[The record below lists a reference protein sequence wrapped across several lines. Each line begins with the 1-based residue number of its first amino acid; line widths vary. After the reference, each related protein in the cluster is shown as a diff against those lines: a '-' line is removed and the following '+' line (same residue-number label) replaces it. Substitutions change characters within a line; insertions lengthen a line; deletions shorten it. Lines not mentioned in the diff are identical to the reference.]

1 MVYHRGLRLRALLY
15 GEEFQKGIAK
25 ATNAIRI
32 SLVALEE
39 SSFVSNKEFYQ
50 LGWYTLHQKKIHMIH
65 FKVHLKINFKM
76 FFHQF
81 VWISIYKIC
90 TLCSV
95 LLWICIIFYLII
107 SIREFEKFYVMLLQ
121 IPLNDSYFSCIKIV
135 FFAY

>member
-50 LGWYTLHQKKIHMIH
+50 LGWYTLYQKKIH
-65 FKVHLKINFKM
+65 V
-76 FFHQF
+76 
-81 VWISIYKIC
+81 
-90 TLCSV
+90 
-95 LLWICIIFYLII
+95 
-107 SIREFEKFYVMLLQ
+107 VMLQNVCNTNLCEFQ
-121 IPLNDSYFSCIKIV
+121 FTRCLLYVLFYFEYVLFYSKRINS
-135 FFAY
+135 FHPMR

>member
-50 LGWYTLHQKKIHMIH
+50 LGWYTLYQKKIYT
-65 FKVHLKINFKM
+65 
-76 FFHQF
+76 
-81 VWISIYKIC
+81 SRY
-90 TLCSV
+90 T
-95 LLWICIIFYLII
+95 
-107 SIREFEKFYVMLLQ
+107 
-121 IPLNDSYFSCIKIV
+121 
-135 FFAY
+135 